1 MSSTVRRMLATKE
14 KGVWTIE
21 PTTTIRD
28 AVALM
33 LDKDVGALV
42 VLEAQRVVGI
52 VTERD
57 LVRRVLAQELDPATT
72 PVREVMT
79 SRVLYV
85 RPDNSMEDCMA
96 LMNEKHIR
104 HLPVL
109 DGEQL
114 LGIVSI
120 RDAIKQVVA
129 EREFIIEQLENY
141 ILDRRD
147 YENPAGPTSVAPIG
161 R

>member
-1 MSSTVRRMLATKE
+1 MSSSVRRMLGTKE
-14 KGVWTIE
+14 KGVWTVD
-21 PTTTIRD
+21 PATTISS
-28 AVALM
+28 AVSLM
-33 LDKDVGALV
+33 LEKDVGALV
-42 VLEAQRVVGI
+42 VLEQQRVVGI

-57 LVRRVLAQELDPATT
+57 LVRRVLAQGLDPATT
-72 PVREVMT
+72 SVRDVMT

-85 RPDNSMEDCMA
+85 RPDHSMDDCMA

-109 DGEQL
+109 DGDQL

-147 YENPAGPTSVAPIG
+147 YESKPGATGVAPIG